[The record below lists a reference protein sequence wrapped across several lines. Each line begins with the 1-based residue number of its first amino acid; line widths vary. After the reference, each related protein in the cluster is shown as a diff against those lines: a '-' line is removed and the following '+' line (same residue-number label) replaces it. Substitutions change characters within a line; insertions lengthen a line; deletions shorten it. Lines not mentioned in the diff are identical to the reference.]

1 MSGELDSV
9 PEYTRAFYR
18 LLGVK
23 SGDASLTRRG
33 ESADEIAYYHLT
45 RGARAAQRF
54 MLKNGYKDWLKR
66 SASALTF
73 AGTDAAN
80 GGQYAALPDDFLK
93 ANGDERYSCLVEANG
108 DRWGQQIVEDQRE
121 AKGNGFYFRGRQLWL
136 TRNASPPSTLYLD
149 YHYLHPVWAVNVEVE
164 FPMEARSL
172 IVAKAADFAKEESWV
187 PGGDEL
193 RASIA
198 RAVAAAER
206 EARDV
211 ARPTREPRKIRK
223 PRRFGNRW

>member
-9 PEYTRAFYR
+9 AEYTRAFYR

-33 ESADEIAYYHLT
+33 EGESEIAYYHLT

-54 MLKNGYKDWLKR
+54 MLKNGYKDWMKR
-66 SASALTF
+66 SSALSF
-73 AGTDAAN
+73 SGTDAAD
-80 GGQYAALPDDFLK
+80 GGKYVALPSDFLK

-108 DRWGQQIVEDQRE
+108 DRWGQQLTEDQRE
-121 AKGNGFYFRGRQLWL
+121 AKGDGFYFRGQKLWL
-136 TRNASPPSTLYLD
+136 ARTASPPSTLYLD
-149 YHYLHPVWAVNVEVE
+149 YFYKHPVWASDVTID
-164 FPMEARSL
+164 FPMDARSL
-172 IVAKAADFAKEESWV
+172 IVAYAANFAKEESWV

-198 RAVAAAER
+198 RAMTLAED
-206 EARDV
+206 EARDLSQQ
-211 ARPTREPRKIRK
+211 TREPRKIRK
-223 PRRFGNRW
+223 VRRFGNRW